1 MTTKYALTAAALAL
15 AMLPTAATAA
25 AHPGHPSDLRKAR
38 EASAPY
44 RDLDAAK
51 ADGYGLL
58 TDAQGVACIDNPG
71 VGGMGIHYVKN
82 ELVGDAVVD
91 AAKPEALVYEPGP
104 RGRLRLVA
112 VEYVVFQAAWDAEH
126 ASPPELFG
134 QEFELIQAPNRYGL
148 DAFYELHAW
157 LWKFNPRGIFD
168 DWNPRVSCE
177 PRCLSRGRHG

>member
-1 MTTKYALTAAALAL
+1 MTTKHTVVAAALAL
-15 AMLPTAATAA
+15 ALLSTAPTAA
-25 AHPGHPSDLRKAR
+25 AHPGHPSDLHKAR
-38 EASAPY
+38 DASAPY
-44 RDLDAAK
+44 RHLDAAK

-82 ELVGDAVVD
+82 EFVGDAVVD
-91 AAKPEALVYEPGP
+91 PAKPEALVYEPGR

-134 QEFELIQAPNRYGL
+134 REFELIQAPNRYGL

-157 LWKFNPRGIFD
+157 LWKFNPRGMFD
-168 DWNPRVSCE
+168 DWNPRVSCRS
-177 PRCLSRGRHG
+177 RCLHGA